1 MTNRHTIIV
10 IASII
15 VIVATLGYSSLNLI
29 YVKDLQFRWHQQGSF
44 DLLSIM
50 FNGRL
55 VVCNN
60 SDYPVNFQKYSIQIF
75 FDGQDLGTF
84 MAQGAGV
91 TPHNTATILGNF
103 ETSDKRVSQ
112 MLFSS
117 LNTALNNNAA
127 AARIDPSK
135 MQVST
140 TLETKIIGIIPF
152 SITTQLTG
160 AEFLGMMNQKTS
172 CDN

>member
-1 MTNRHTIIV
+1 MTNKHTIIV
-10 IASII
+10 IASIT
-15 VIVATLGYSSLNLI
+15 VIAATLGYSSLNLI
-29 YVKDLQFRWHQQGSF
+29 YAKDLQFRWHQQGSF

-55 VVCNN
+55 IVCNDSN
-60 SDYPVNFQKYSIQIF
+60 YPANFQKYSIQIF
-75 FDGQDLGTF
+75 FDDQDLGTF
-84 MAQGAGV
+84 TTQGAGV
-91 TPHNTATILGNF
+91 MPYGTTTISGNF
-103 ETSDKRVSQ
+103 EAGDKRVSQ

-135 MQVST
+135 MQVTT
-140 TLETKIIGIIPF
+140 TLETKVIGVIPF
-152 SITTQLTG
+152 SITQQHTG
-160 AEFLGMMNQKTS
+160 AEFLEMMNQKTS

>member
-1 MTNRHTIIV
+1 MTNKHTVIV
-10 IASII
+10 IASIV
-15 VIVATLGYSSLNLI
+15 VIAATLGYSSLNLI
-29 YVKDLQFRWHQQGSF
+29 YVRDLQFRWHEQGSF
-44 DLLSIM
+44 ELLSIM

-60 SDYPVNFQKYSIQIF
+60 SDYPTNFQKYTIQIF

-84 MAQGAGV
+84 TTHGAGV
-91 TPHNTATILGNF
+91 APHSTATIPGSF
-103 ETSDKRVSQ
+103 EAADKRVSQ

-135 MQVST
+135 MHVTT
-140 TLETKIIGIIPF
+140 TLETKVIGVIPV
-152 SITTQLTG
+152 SITQQQTG
-160 AEFLGMMNQKTS
+160 AEFLKMMNQKTS